1 MEEEVYGVLE
11 NSTVEIESGTAGFA
25 WFWDKG
31 TFGTSVSTY
40 NSLYGV
46 PGSHDHEEEESV
58 SIDLEQFRFD
68 LRAEIREPICF
79 LKNAELRFGIVDYM
93 HTELEG
99 EAVGT
104 KFDRDGVEARIL
116 TVHRP
121 MGIFNGVLGFNYKHN
136 DFAAAGEEAFIPSN
150 KTSNWALF
158 IIERTEFNWGSWEYG
173 FRYENQKINVS
184 ETMFSNDDESTFNLS
199 TGLIYNPADEWT
211 AAFSFAFSQRAPS
224 ATELLAFGPHVA
236 TQSFEIGSTILDLEE
251 AVGLDLSLRK
261 MTGLVTGSVN
271 LFYNTYD
278 NFIFL
283 NELELEEMET
293 RFGELDTEGFG
304 VFEYREGEATFYGL
318 EAKGL
323 STLSIRSENDF
334 TLL

>member
-1 MEEEVYGVLE
+1 M
-11 NSTVEIESGTAGFA
+11 
-25 WFWDKG
+25 
-31 TFGTSVSTY
+31 
-40 NSLYGV
+40 
-46 PGSHDHEEEESV
+46 
-58 SIDLEQFRFD
+58 
-68 LRAEIREPICF
+68 
-79 LKNAELRFGIVDYM
+79 
-93 HTELEG
+93 
-99 EAVGT
+99 
-104 KFDRDGVEARIL
+104 
-116 TVHRP
+116 
-121 MGIFNGVLGFNYKHN
+121 
-136 DFAAAGEEAFIPSN
+136 
-150 KTSNWALF
+150 
-158 IIERTEFNWGSWEYG
+158 
-173 FRYENQKINVS
+173 
-184 ETMFSNDDESTFNLS
+184 
-199 TGLIYNPADEWT
+199 
-211 AAFSFAFSQRAPS
+211 
-224 ATELLAFGPHVA
+224 AFGPHVA

-283 NELELEEMET
+283 NELELEETET